1 MNNIFI
7 FGDSLSIG
15 RGVGLDKSWSGLLS
29 HNISEEDQKSTIMFN
44 LGIPGDTSEDVA
56 NRIDLEI
63 KLRAKSSLKKD
74 LSTIIV
80 QIGIND
86 SKNIQ
91 LIGNTQVNL
100 SRFSRNIRNII
111 KSAKKYS
118 DHIGFIGITPVKES
132 ISKESAR
139 YYFRNHDIERYNSE
153 IKNICLNTKVNF
165 IEIYNDWIR
174 TNYYKYLL
182 DDGIHL
188 NHLGHKKVYSSLKE
202 FIIL

>member
-7 FGDSLSIG
+7 FGDSLTIG
-15 RGVGLDKSWSGLLS
+15 RGVGIDKSWSGLLS
-29 HNISEEDQKSTIMFN
+29 RNISNEDQKNTIVFN

-63 KLRAKSSLKKD
+63 KLRVKNNLKKD
-74 LSTIIV
+74 LNTIIV

-100 SRFSRNIRNII
+100 SRFSKNIHYII
-111 KSAKKYS
+111 KLAKKYS
-118 DHIGFIGITPVKES
+118 DHICFIGITPVAES
-132 ISKESAR
+132 VSKQPGE
-139 YYFRNHDIERYNSE
+139 YYFRNHDIEKYDSE
-153 IKNICLNTKVNF
+153 IKNICLNTKVSF
-165 IEIYNDWIR
+165 IEIYNEWIR
-174 TNYYKYLL
+174 TNYCKYLL

-188 NHLGHKKVYSSLKE
+188 NQVGNKKVFSSLRE
-202 FIIL
+202 FIL